1 MAITKAIPTIW
12 SARILEGFQASYIW
26 GQLFSD
32 ISSEIEGE
40 GNKIN
45 LSSISS
51 GVTVK
56 DYTRNADIDDPE
68 IMTDT
73 AQELNIDQEKYF
85 NIYVDSVD
93 RVQSKPDLLS
103 HFTLQAGREIAK
115 TVDTFA
121 HSILAGSGTSAIGS
135 DQSESTKNI
144 LPTTNDAGLEDF
156 LDVLNDVVGNKLYG
170 KNWPTEGTNLVLA
183 RDVATLLNKLFY
195 HKGYGT
201 GATGDTALAS
211 AVMSNLFGIQVMVD
225 NNQLP
230 VAAAAG
236 RIMAFFANRECGYWA
251 NQIREVEPYRPE
263 KRFGDAVKGL
273 GVYGARMVD
282 DSKRYAVLQAA

>member
-1 MAITKAIPTIW
+1 MAITKAIPTVW

-26 GQLFSD
+26 ANMFTD

-45 LSSISS
+45 LINITS
-51 GVTVK
+51 GVTVN
-56 DYTRNADIDDPE
+56 DYTRNTDIADPE
-68 IMTDT
+68 ILTDADQT
-73 AQELNIDQEKYF
+73 LEIDQLKYF
-85 NIYVDSVD
+85 NIYVDDVD
-93 RVQSKPDLLS
+93 QVQAKPDLLS
-103 HFTLQAGREIAK
+103 HFTLQAGREVAK
-115 TVDTFA
+115 TADVFA
-121 HSILAGSGTSAIGS
+121 HSILAGSGTAALGTS
-135 DQSESTKNI
+135 QKESTKNI

-156 LDVLNDVVGNKLYG
+156 LDTLNDVVGNKLYG
-170 KNWPTEGTNLVLA
+170 MNWPTEGTVMVLA